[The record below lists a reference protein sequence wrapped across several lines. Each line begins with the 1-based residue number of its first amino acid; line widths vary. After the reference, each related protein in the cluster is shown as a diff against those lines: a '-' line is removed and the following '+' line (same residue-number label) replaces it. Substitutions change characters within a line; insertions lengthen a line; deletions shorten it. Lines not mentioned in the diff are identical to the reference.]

1 MEYKAPIEA
10 YKGIVREVTIGK
22 GDKVLKIGG
31 ENILPL
37 HFFDEGSMP
46 NPPKFALEVLD
57 MEPPEKIPHLLEPFG
72 DTVSDPIQ
80 WAKKCESFGVDAI
93 CLTLLSTDPAE
104 KDSPADQA
112 AQLVKRMVWLK
123 SRNL

>member
-72 DTVSDPIQ
+72 EAVSDPIQ
-80 WAKKCESFGVDAI
+80 WAKKCESFG
-93 CLTLLSTDPAE
+93 PH
-104 KDSPADQA
+104 KQFGF
-112 AQLVKRMVWLK
+112 WG
-123 SRNL
+123 